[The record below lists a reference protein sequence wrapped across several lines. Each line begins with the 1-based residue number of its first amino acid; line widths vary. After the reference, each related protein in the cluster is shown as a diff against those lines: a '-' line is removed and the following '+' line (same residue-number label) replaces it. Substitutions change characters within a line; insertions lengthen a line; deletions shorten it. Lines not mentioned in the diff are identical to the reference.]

1 MEKGGS
7 EVFWHLGQQSVLMS
21 WMWDEESGRIKDNF
35 HVFGLTNERT
45 IKDTAIGKAGARESW
60 QRVKAGVRNEEHK
73 SGSLRGRLFWTY
85 EDWDSSGAASRDSR
99 KVVGKNARPEPEKGP
114 GGRCN

>member
-1 MEKGGS
+1 MRMEKGGS

-73 SGSLRGRLFWTY
+73 SGSLRGRYF
-85 EDWDSSGAASRDSR
+85 GHM
-99 KVVGKNARPEPEKGP
+99 KIGIPVGQQVEIA
-114 GGRCN
+114 GRWWVKMQD